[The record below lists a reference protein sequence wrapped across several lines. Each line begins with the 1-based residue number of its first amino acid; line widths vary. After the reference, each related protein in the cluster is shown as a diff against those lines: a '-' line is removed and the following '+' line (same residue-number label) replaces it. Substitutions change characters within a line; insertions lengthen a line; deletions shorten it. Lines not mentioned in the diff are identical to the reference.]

1 LIAIRGNEQLSSS
14 SFLFIKKRVEKQ
26 GKEAVSSTFYCVIA
40 PIAGSGALLFRVLSA
55 AAVYRSAGRAVSTAT
70 T

>member
-1 LIAIRGNEQLSSS
+1 
-14 SFLFIKKRVEKQ
+14 LFIKKRVEKQ

-55 AAVYRSAGRAVSTAT
+55 AAVYRSARRAVSTVT